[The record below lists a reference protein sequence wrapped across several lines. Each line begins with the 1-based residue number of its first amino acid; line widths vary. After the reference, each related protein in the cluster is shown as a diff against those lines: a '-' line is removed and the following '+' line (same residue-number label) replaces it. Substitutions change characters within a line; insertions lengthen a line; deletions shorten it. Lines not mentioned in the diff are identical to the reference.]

1 MSEDRVELKSYLLAV
16 DVESV
21 TLGENTEFEFFETG
35 SLISEDG
42 VELELPAPVDSAEVE
57 PIDDVC
63 ETR

>member
-21 TLGENTEFEFFETG
+21 TLGENTEFEFFGTG
-35 SLISEDG
+35 SLISEDS
-42 VELELPAPVDSAEVE
+42 VELELPALVGSAELE